1 MPCPVPAQ
9 RPTCVPASR
18 WQSQRL
24 IQAARQALATDLCRK
39 PPRIWQTSRTGAPHT
54 LPALILTPTDFTRTD
69 REAILVLRK
78 QVCHPQKAKFCR
90 PSGLPALRTPMKKP
104 TAAFILSFILPGA
117 GLAYLGKWKWAFIN
131 FGVVCLVGVAA
142 GLLLSEVTLH
152 QYGNYI
158 AVACS
163 SGSAGLAQALTMLRN
178 QKLKA
183 KGEG

>member
-69 REAILVLRK
+69 REAILVLWK

-90 PSGLPALRTPMKKP
+90 PYGLPALRTHMKKP

-117 GLAYLGKWKWAFIN
+117 GLAYLGKWKWAFYSGPCSLDRGAG
-131 FGVVCLVGVAA
+131 FLRWRDLGLGCLGLVGLGRVPGAR
-142 GLLLSEVTLH
+142 SE
-152 QYGNYI
+152 N
-158 AVACS
+158 
-163 SGSAGLAQALTMLRN
+163 GS
-178 QKLKA
+178 
-183 KGEG
+183 